1 MKLWKKKIDVVQ
13 NKSTLTKKGVG
24 KLTEAKPQRWVKV

>member
-1 MKLWKKKIDVVQ
+1 MDVVQ